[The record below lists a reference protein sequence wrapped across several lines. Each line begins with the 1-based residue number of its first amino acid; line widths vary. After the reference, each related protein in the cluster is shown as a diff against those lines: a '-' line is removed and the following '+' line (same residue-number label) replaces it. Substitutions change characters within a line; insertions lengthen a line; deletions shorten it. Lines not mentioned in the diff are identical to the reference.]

1 MAIPGDQQDAR
12 RRAEVHRDFQ
22 AAYAHDQA
30 GRLDRAEALY
40 RRVLQKAPDHADALH
55 LLGVI
60 AHDRGRH
67 ARAVQLIR
75 RALAIMP
82 DFPAAHANLGSAL
95 KAMGRRTEAA
105 ASYRRAIALKPDYAV
120 AHSNLAAVQIEQGEF
135 TAGLAS
141 AERAIALAPG
151 FVEAHVN
158 RAEALFQQRRFEEA
172 EASVRQAIALMPDR
186 AASHSLLGAVLAELS
201 RYEEAIACQQD
212 AIALKPHD
220 ALLHHALGRTLLQAR
235 KLDASEVSFRR
246 ALSLDRDLAQVWHWL
261 GNTLLVAGRLEEGL
275 SCYRRAL
282 AIDSDLAETHEALAY
297 SGQGADEREA
307 KRLAA
312 LLADA
317 DRPVSDRV
325 AAGFAAGGFLDRV
338 GRYDEAFSHFAAANA
353 LQRQLLAE
361 AGERFDPEV
370 LASEVDGVIARSTP
384 ALFSGVSGWGNPSE
398 LPVFIVGMPRSG
410 TSLIE
415 QIAASH
421 SQVFGGGE
429 RKDISRIADVVLT
442 RIRDRLIEGW
452 DMDFARQ
459 LADEHLADLRRLAG
473 GAARVTDKM
482 PDNILYLGVIAV
494 LFPAARIVFCRREI
508 RDNCLSCFFQ
518 RFGEGNVFAYDLGDC
533 ARRYREIDRLAEHW
547 QRVLPLPTLTID
559 YEALVADT
567 EGESRRL
574 IEFLGLDWEPACLD
588 FHRSSRPVF
597 SSSLWQ
603 VRQPVFNRSVGRW
616 RHYERH
622 LQPLFDVLAQSGD
635 AAVLGALET

>member
-12 RRAEVHRDFQ
+12 RRAEVLRDFQ

-30 GRLDRAEALY
+30 GRRDRAEALY

-60 AHDRGRH
+60 AHERGRH

-158 RAEALFQQRRFEEA
+158 RADALFQQRRFEEA
-172 EASVRQAIALMPDR
+172 EASVRQAIALTPDR
-186 AASHSLLGAVLAELS
+186 AASHSLLGAVLAELG

-235 KLDASEVSFRR
+235 KLDASEASFRR
-246 ALSLDRDLAQVWHWL
+246 ALSLDRDLAQAWHWL
-261 GNTLLVAGRLEEGL
+261 GNALLVAGRLEEGL

-282 AIDSDLAETHEALAY
+282 AIDPDLAEAHEALAY
-297 SGQGADEREA
+297 SGQSAYEGEV
-307 KRLAA
+307 KRLTA

-317 DRPVSDRV
+317 DRPAPDRV
-325 AAGFAAGGFLDRV
+325 AAGFAAGGFLDHA

-361 AGERFDPEV
+361 AGERFDPEA
-370 LASEVDGVIARSTP
+370 LASEADGVIARSTP
-384 ALFSGVSGWGNPSE
+384 ALFSAAAGWGNPSE

-410 TSLIE
+410 TSLVE

-429 RKDISRIADVVLT
+429 RKDISRIAEAVFAEF
-442 RIRDRLIEGW
+442 RDRPIEGW
-452 DMDFARQ
+452 DMDFVRR

-473 GAARVTDKM
+473 GALQVTDKM
-482 PDNILYLGVIAV
+482 PDNILHLGVIAV
-494 LFPAARIVFCRREI
+494 LFPAARVVFCRREM

-518 RFGEGNVFAYDLGDC
+518 RFGEGNAFAYDLADC
-533 ARRYREIDRLAEHW
+533 ARR
-547 QRVLPLPTLTID
+547 
-559 YEALVADT
+559 
-567 EGESRRL
+567 
-574 IEFLGLDWEPACLD
+574 
-588 FHRSSRPVF
+588 
-597 SSSLWQ
+597 
-603 VRQPVFNRSVGRW
+603 
-616 RHYERH
+616 
-622 LQPLFDVLAQSGD
+622 
-635 AAVLGALET
+635 